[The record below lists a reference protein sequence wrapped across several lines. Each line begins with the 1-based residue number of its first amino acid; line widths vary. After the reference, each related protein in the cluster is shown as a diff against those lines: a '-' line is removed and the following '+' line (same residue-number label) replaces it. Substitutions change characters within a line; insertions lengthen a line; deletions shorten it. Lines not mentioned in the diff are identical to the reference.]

1 MSTYNPALYND
12 DDDEYYSE
20 KQVYK
25 QQNVRKKKISFGPV
39 TCYPNQEPGCSS
51 INIWAISCTGFLTIS
66 RFLEGIIMEHTDM
79 K

>member
-39 TCYPNQEPGCSS
+39 TCYPNQELGCSS
-51 INIWAISCTGFLTIS
+51 INIWVLN
-66 RFLEGIIMEHTDM
+66 
-79 K
+79 